1 MKPLS
6 RLAVFV
12 CLPADRNPTN
22 KKRLAIREAYS
33 HFVQASETTLCYLPD
48 LSVL

>member
-12 CLPADRNPTN
+12 FLVA
-22 KKRLAIREAYS
+22 LAGIGGALAKVIR
-33 HFVQASETTLCYLPD
+33 
-48 LSVL
+48 SVP